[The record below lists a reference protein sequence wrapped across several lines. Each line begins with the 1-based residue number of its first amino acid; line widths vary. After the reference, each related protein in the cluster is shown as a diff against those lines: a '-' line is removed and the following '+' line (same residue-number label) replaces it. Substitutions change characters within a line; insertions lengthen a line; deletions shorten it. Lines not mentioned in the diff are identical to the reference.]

1 MAFVVSEQ
9 KSDYGDADAEAR
21 ACRTE
26 CALFDFSFLESVR
39 LDGERASNLIESFTG
54 RSLSSLAQRKIFY
67 ALRVGPAGEIINDL
81 TVWRIGESTFEI
93 MSGSRRDVTD
103 LLRCAGP
110 GITVTEMAPERA
122 TFAVQGPL
130 ALNALSQLGDLNPIE
145 HLKYFSFE
153 SARLADIP
161 CRIGRLGYTGEA
173 GFEIIV
179 EREYANKLWRELS
192 VRVRPAGFVAADSLR
207 IEAGFVLFTNE
218 FQLPVT
224 PQEVGLGKFNRS
236 ANSIAPRIKLVSFRA
251 DANRLSWP
259 WQPLGQPQRPVAL
272 GTITVTSACESIA
285 AGGILGLGYV
295 PIESTAETTLLD
307 PTSTFHN
314 IRLTPMPFYD
324 TAKRRPRAFWA

>member
-1 MAFVVSEQ
+1 MALEVFKQ
-9 KSDYGDADAEAR
+9 KNDYGDADAEAR
-21 ACRTE
+21 ACRND

-39 LDGERASNLIESFTG
+39 LHGEHASNLVESFTG
-54 RSLSSLAQRKIFY
+54 RSVLSLGHNKIFY
-67 ALRVGPAGEIINDL
+67 ALRVSPMGEVINDL
-81 TVWRIGESTFEI
+81 TVWRLGESSFEV
-93 MSGSRRDVTD
+93 MSGCRQDVTD
-103 LLRCAGP
+103 LLRCGGP
-110 GITVTEMAPERA
+110 GISVTEMAPERA
-122 TFAVQGPL
+122 TFAVQGPR
-130 ALNALSQLGDLNPIE
+130 ALDALRKLGDVTPIE

-161 CRIGRLGYTGEA
+161 CRVGRLGYTGEA

-218 FQLPVT
+218 FRLPVA
-224 PQEVGLGKFNRS
+224 PQEAGLGKFNSS
-236 ANSIAPRIKLVSFRA
+236 ANSIGPRIKLVSFRA

-259 WQPLGQPQRPVAL
+259 WQPLCQPQRPAVS

-295 PIESTAETTLLD
+295 PIESTEETIPLD
-307 PTSTFHN
+307 PTGTFHN

-324 TAKRRPRAFWA
+324 TAKRRPRALWA

>member
-1 MAFVVSEQ
+1 MALEVFKQ
-9 KSDYGDADAEAR
+9 KNDYGDANAEAR

-54 RSLSSLAQRKIFY
+54 RSLSSLSPGNIIY
-67 ALRVGPAGEIINDL
+67 ALRVGPTGEIINDL
-81 TVWRIGESTFEI
+81 TVWRVGESTFEV
-93 MSGSRRDVTD
+93 MSGCRQDVTN
-103 LLRCAGP
+103 LLGCGGP
-110 GITVTEMAPERA
+110 GINVTEMTPETA
-122 TFAVQGPL
+122 TFAVQGPR
-130 ALNALSQLGDLNPIE
+130 ALDALSQLGDVNPIK

-161 CRIGRLGYTGEA
+161 CRVGRLGYTGEA

-179 EREYANKLWRELS
+179 EREYGKKLWQELS

-218 FQLPVT
+218 FRLPVS
-224 PQEVGLGKFNRS
+224 PQEAGLGKFSRP
-236 ANSIAPRIKLVSFRA
+236 ANSFGPRIKLVSFRA
-251 DANRLSWP
+251 DADQLSWP
-259 WQPLGQPQRPVAL
+259 WQPLDQPRRPVAP
-272 GTITVTSACESIA
+272 GTITVTSACESVA

-295 PIESTAETTLLD
+295 PIEGAAETILLD
-307 PTSTFHN
+307 PTGIFRN
-314 IRLTPMPFYD
+314 IRLTPLPFYD